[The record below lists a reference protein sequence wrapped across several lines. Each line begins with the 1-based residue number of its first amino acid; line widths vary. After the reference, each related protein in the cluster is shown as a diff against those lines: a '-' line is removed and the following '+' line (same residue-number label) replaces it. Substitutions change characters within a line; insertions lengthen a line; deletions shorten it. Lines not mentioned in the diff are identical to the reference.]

1 MLVRERGRAVVE
13 LDLGCTGDGSRVG
26 GSVVRRIYHHASG
39 AVDRRGE
46 RRLLQVQ
53 ALRCAG
59 GGKRLVHPL
68 LVRQRRH
75 AAVSDE
81 AAVLVRDGQHVRTVA
96 AAGEIA
102 IREEGCNAVEAHF
115 HAYDAHDAPL
125 RIPDGLAVRNGR
137 GSRPSEVDR
146 TAPVTQIV
154 RAGLRVALG
163 SAHGLVI
170 ECAPAFTLGCQGER
184 GGPHTVEGDAQLS
197 PDADGAGGQHEIGT
211 VGNLHLGVRVADVQ
225 RRPIV
230 RLSFCAVSQHE
241 EHAVD
246 FGAMRIGQKVLGS
259 RLDYGDGQIGP
270 GFDIRRR
277 CLSRGQRLVN
287 AGGRAFHHGIEVR
300 PAEYHIVFQI
310 TRTARHA
317 LREQIVR
324 VDLHLFEYLAAREHG
339 SADDALDSQRDAER
353 QNDESSKRHSSPS
366 SRALLSGTHPQY

>member
-46 RRLLQVQ
+46 RRLLQIQ

-125 RIPDGLAVRNGR
+125 RIPDRLAVRNGR

-184 GGPHTVEGDAQLS
+184 GGPHAVEGDAQLS
-197 PDADGAGGQHEIGT
+197 PDADGDRKST
-211 VGNLHLGVRVADVQ
+211 
-225 RRPIV
+225 
-230 RLSFCAVSQHE
+230 RLNSSH
-241 EHAVD
+241 
-246 FGAMRIGQKVLGS
+246 I
-259 RLDYGDGQIGP
+259 P
-270 GFDIRRR
+270 
-277 CLSRGQRLVN
+277 LSRM
-287 AGGRAFHHGIEVR
+287 
-300 PAEYHIVFQI
+300 
-310 TRTARHA
+310 
-317 LREQIVR
+317 
-324 VDLHLFEYLAAREHG
+324 
-339 SADDALDSQRDAER
+339 
-353 QNDESSKRHSSPS
+353 PS
-366 SRALLSGTHPQY
+366 SA